1 MAARGDEVLHEI
13 GGAVGRYLSELYHRV
28 EDLEAKLSEKAE
40 APRDTFREEAER
52 DFRGQE

>member
-1 MAARGDEVLHEI
+1 MAARGDDVLHEI